1 MIAARVMKYI
11 KLCVLLSKQKQS
23 QKVFSQK
30 RIPITAPGNPY
41 KINKKEEKQRFL
53 NSLIFPLVFV
63 LILWLVKSL
72 EMAFD
77 LSFSEFGI
85 YPNTAGGLKGIVL
98 SPFVHGSISHLA
110 SNSIPLLVLGT
121 ALLYFYR
128 EVALPVF
135 LWGLLITG
143 FWVWVIGRPSFHIGA
158 SGVIY
163 CLAAFLF
170 VSGIIRRHP
179 RLMALSLL
187 VAFLYGGLIWGI
199 FPVRE
204 HISWEGHLMGMLSGA
219 LLAWFYREH
228 GPQRPLYSWELEE
241 EDDDKVDEMEDDEG
255 ENIRIKYDQ
264 TD

>member
-1 MIAARVMKYI
+1 MN
-11 KLCVLLSKQKQS
+11 KQKQS
-23 QKVFSQK
+23 QNVYLKK
-30 RIPITAPGNPY
+30 RILISTPGKTY

-53 NSLIFPLVFV
+53 SSLIFPLVFV
-63 LILWLVKSL
+63 LVLWMVKSL

-77 LSFSEFGI
+77 LSFSELGI
-85 YPNTAGGLKGIVL
+85 YPNTVGGLKGIVL
-98 SPFVHGSISHLA
+98 SPFIHGSISHLA
-110 SNSIPLLVLGT
+110 SNSLPLLVLGT
-121 ALLYFYR
+121 ALVYFYR

-135 LWGLLITG
+135 LLGLVITG
-143 FWVWVIGRPSFHIGA
+143 FWVWLIGRPSYHIGA
-158 SGVIY
+158 SGIIY

-219 LLAWFYREH
+219 LLAWFYKGY
-228 GPQRPLYSWELEE
+228 GPQRPLYSWEIEE
-241 EDDDKVDEMEDDEG
+241 EDENEDNEDNVE
-255 ENIRIKYDQ
+255 EDLRIKYDQ
-264 TD
+264 VE